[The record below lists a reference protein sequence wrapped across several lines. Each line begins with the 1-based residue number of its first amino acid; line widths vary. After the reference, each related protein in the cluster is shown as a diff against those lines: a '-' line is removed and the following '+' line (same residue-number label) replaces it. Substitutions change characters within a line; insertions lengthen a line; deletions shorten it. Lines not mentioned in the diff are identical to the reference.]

1 MMYANINDAIPESQV
16 RSLRKGF
23 LGKEVYRSL
32 KSNSNMS
39 EFKIVMEETDYGSA
53 IFDGQRDDRFDVQLL
68 RMNMKKKL
76 MMEMTYLISQS
87 SYPLNEFLT
96 RMLHRYQIENV
107 VYIIEGLKSHRPI
120 EELMRNADPLGDFP
134 ELKNVQP
141 VDGDDYASLY
151 QSVLID
157 LPIGNYFR
165 KFLDEVTMNAAS
177 DDQITLDA
185 KFVADVLS
193 DKTMLQIQHHLN
205 KIWLQEFYRF
215 CKTELGE
222 SSERIMCDL
231 LKFESDLQTIQIIEN
246 YQTMAV
252 GDGAMT
258 YSERKKYISKIGYL
272 YPERYEMLSNAND
285 FKQIQAAVESTDYY
299 NMLSNVKQ
307 AGAENEVESR
317 GKTLGKLKSDVAQ
330 MMMGS
335 LLLLVVHYSV
345 LPVNQ
350 TAL

>member
-1 MMYANINDAIPESQV
+1 MWEAGIGDMMYANIDDAVAEAQV

-39 EFKIVMEETDYGSA
+39 EFKIVMEETDYGSP
-53 IFDGQRDDRFDVQLL
+53 IFEGQRDDRFDVQLL

-76 MMEMTYLISQS
+76 MAEMTYLISQS

-96 RMLHRYQIENV
+96 RMLHRFQIENV

-151 QSVLID
+151 QQVLID

-177 DDQITLDA
+177 DD
-185 KFVADVLS
+185 
-193 DKTMLQIQHHLN
+193 
-205 KIWLQEFYRF
+205 
-215 CKTELGE
+215 
-222 SSERIMCDL
+222 
-231 LKFESDLQTIQIIEN
+231 
-246 YQTMAV
+246 
-252 GDGAMT
+252 
-258 YSERKKYISKIGYL
+258 
-272 YPERYEMLSNAND
+272 
-285 FKQIQAAVESTDYY
+285 
-299 NMLSNVKQ
+299 
-307 AGAENEVESR
+307 
-317 GKTLGKLKSDVAQ
+317 
-330 MMMGS
+330 
-335 LLLLVVHYSV
+335 
-345 LPVNQ
+345 
-350 TAL
+350 